1 MHENRTLVRG
11 DNLEE
16 MRKFPDDCID
26 LIATDPPFNS
36 KRNYFVPYRD
46 EHGQEPDTLIRAFT
60 DTWTWGEAAEDAYQH
75 LLVEEGG
82 QIGNTIQGIRQFL
95 NETPMMAYLVMMAVR
110 IVEMHRI
117 LKTTGS
123 LYLHCDPSASHYLK
137 IILDAIFGASNF
149 RNEIVWQ
156 RTSSHNDGNRFGRVH
171 DIILFYSK
179 NPQPLWNAVYTEHNA
194 EYVERAYRHEDER
207 GRYQVGDLTAAGG
220 TQRGESGQ
228 TWRGIN
234 PSTVGNHWRAPR
246 REAWPES
253 VEPPENYES
262 LSVHEKLNVLDANG
276 LIYWPPT
283 GRVPRFKRY
292 LSTSRGR
299 RVNDV
304 ITDINPLSGQSKE
317 RTGYPTQKPVELY
330 KRIVAASSNEGNVV
344 LDPFCGCGT
353 TLMAAE
359 SLNRHWIG
367 IDLTYL
373 ATGAVRQQ
381 IERLFP
387 QLRNSVTIAGTPENA
402 EQALELA
409 HTNPHGF
416 EEWCVTHVLHFRPNE
431 RRGGDGGIDGTFR
444 FPLGRVQ
451 GRQAYGKAVAQVK
464 GGNYTLSH
472 IRDFRTAMQNVE
484 ADLGVFVVT
493 TPPTRGMLTEASRAE
508 TYRHPFLDM
517 EAPRLQIYEIQNYFR
532 GILPTLPIGERTVL

>member
-1 MHENRTLVRG
+1 MYENRTLVRG

-16 MRKFPDDCID
+16 MRRFPDECID

-46 EHGQEPDTLIRAFT
+46 QHGQEPDTLIRAFT

-82 QIGNTIQGIRQFL
+82 QIGNTIQGLRQFL

-117 LKTTGS
+117 LKPTGS

-137 IILDAIFGASNF
+137 IILDAIFGASHF

-179 NPQPLWNAVYTEHNA
+179 NPQPLWNPVYTAHDP

-207 GRYQVGDLTAAGG
+207 GRYRVGDLTAAGV

-246 REAWPES
+246 REAWPEG

-262 LSVHEKLNVLDANG
+262 LSVHEKLDVLDASG

-283 GRVPRFKRY
+283 GRVPGFKRY

-304 ITDINPLSGQSKE
+304 ITDINPLASNSRE
-317 RTGYPTQKPVELY
+317 RTGYPTQKPTELY
-330 KRIVAASSNEGNVV
+330 KRIVAASSNEGDLI

-353 TLMAAE
+353 TLVSAE
-359 SLNRHWIG
+359 ELNRHWIG

-373 ATGAVRQQ
+373 SIGAVRQQ
-381 IERLFP
+381 FERLFP
-387 QLRNSVTIAGTPENA
+387 QHRESVTIVGTPENE
-402 EQALELA
+402 EQALRLA
-409 HTNPHGF
+409 HDDPYAF

-444 FPLGRVQ
+444 FPLGRIQ

-464 GGNYTLSH
+464 GGTYTLSH
-472 IRDFRTAMQNVE
+472 VRDFRTAMQNTD

-493 TPPTRGMLTEASRAE
+493 TPPTRGMQTEARRSGPY
-508 TYRHPFLDM
+508 THPNYDLSV
-517 EAPRLQIYEIQNYFR
+517 PVLQIYEIQNHFR
-532 GILPTLPIGERTVL
+532 GIPPRLPFGERVVL

>member
-1 MHENRTLVRG
+1 
-11 DNLEE
+11 
-16 MRKFPDDCID
+16 
-26 LIATDPPFNS
+26 
-36 KRNYFVPYRD
+36 
-46 EHGQEPDTLIRAFT
+46 
-60 DTWTWGEAAEDAYQH
+60 
-75 LLVEEGG
+75 
-82 QIGNTIQGIRQFL
+82 
-95 NETPMMAYLVMMAVR
+95 MAYLVMMAVR

-137 IILDAIFGASNF
+137 IILDAIFGASHF

-179 NPQPLWNAVYTEHNA
+179 NPRPLWNPVYTEHDP
-194 EYVERAYRHEDER
+194 EYIEKFYRHEDER
-207 GRYQVGDLTAAGG
+207 GRYQVGDLTAAGV

-228 TWRGIN
+228 TWRDIN

-246 REAWPES
+246 REAWPEG

-262 LSVHEKLNVLDANG
+262 LSVHEKLDALDANG

-299 RVNDV
+299 RVHDV
-304 ITDINPLSGQSKE
+304 ITDINPLASNSKE
-317 RTGYPTQKPVELY
+317 RTGYPTQKPTGLY
-330 KRIVAASSNEGNVV
+330 KRFITASSNEGDLI

-353 TLMAAE
+353 TLVSAE
-359 SLNRHWIG
+359 ELNRHWIG

-373 ATGAVRQQ
+373 SIGAVRQQ
-381 IERLFP
+381 FERLFP
-387 QLRNSVTIAGTPENA
+387 QHRESVTIVGTPENE
-402 EQALELA
+402 EQALRLA
-409 HTNPHGF
+409 HDDPHAF

-464 GGNYTLSH
+464 GGTYTLSH
-472 IRDFRTAMQNVE
+472 VRDFRTAMQNVE

-493 TPPTRGMLTEASRAE
+493 TPPTRGMLTEATRAG

-517 EAPRLQIYEIQNYFR
+517 EIPVLQIYEIQNHFR
-532 GILPTLPIGERTVL
+532 DTPPKLPFGERAVL